1 MPWENIMRPIA
12 ASLIISAAASI
23 TLCAVYKIFPFL
35 IPIFLGFAAALNI
48 AVWLVLWVFSLFVS
62 KKKYYEKPSKF
73 YTGLLNFG
81 YAYICEGARL
91 KVRTSGLEKLPEK
104 PFLLVTNHLSNL
116 DNMVQALALRPRKI
130 AYITKQSL
138 FRIPIV
144 GGIITRCC
152 YISVDRKSLKSGKNS
167 TEAAEDFI
175 NRGILSIGVYPEGTR
190 GDGKTLGKFHAGCF
204 KIALKTGCP
213 VVVAAIQGT
222 KNARKRMPFRS
233 TRVSFDIIEV
243 INPEGFKSVELSETV
258 RKKIENYINGGE
270 ENDSSS
276 LQSACL

>member
-1 MPWENIMRPIA
+1 MRPIA

-48 AVWLVLWVFSLFVS
+48 AVWLLIWFLSLFVS
-62 KKKYYEKPSKF
+62 KKKSYEKPSGF
-73 YTGLLNFG
+73 YTFLLNFG

-91 KVRTSGLEKLPEK
+91 KVRTSGLEKLPDK

-116 DNMVQALALRPRKI
+116 DNMVQVLAIRPRKI

-138 FRIPIV
+138 FGIPIV
-144 GGIITRCC
+144 GRIITRCC
-152 YISVDRKSLKSGKNS
+152 YISIDRKSLKSGKS
-167 TEAAEDFI
+167 SAEAAEDLI

-213 VVVAAIQGT
+213 VVAAAIQGT
-222 KNARKRMPFRS
+222 KNAKKRTPFRS

-243 INPEGFKSVELSETV
+243 IDPEGFKSVELSETV
-258 RKKIENYINGGE
+258 RKKIENYINGGQ
-270 ENDSSS
+270 ENDSCSI
-276 LQSACL
+276 QSACL